1 MTITAKFR
9 KVYAD
14 AVISTDLPDKEWND
28 AQTAARVVRKLKW
41 KGDFIPLADAAKL
54 YSMIE
59 GGYNEFTP
67 DMFANLDKAF
77 PNAGIEVAP
86 AREGSVAAYLKI
98 PVASR
103 AEVESYIEE
112 HWNPDESEWN
122 GETLRVWW
130 D

>member
-14 AVISTDLPDKEWND
+14 AVISPDLPLLQWD
-28 AQTAARVVRKLKW
+28 AAQKVAQAKRELKW

-86 AREGSVAAYLKI
+86 AREGSVAAYLTI

-103 AEVESYIEE
+103 TEVESYIEE